1 MTATRTDRKSNVKKY
16 NPAAKPP
23 QRLTK
28 DDMELL
34 DSLKPNQSLMDYVAT
49 LPKLTIIDGTTC
61 GL

>member
-1 MTATRTDRKSNVKKY
+1 MKVTTY

-28 DDMELL
+28 EDRELL
-34 DSLKPNQSLMDYVAT
+34 DSLKPNQSLMEYVAT
-49 LPKLTIIDGTTC
+49 LPKLTIIDGATC